1 MSLTRYPLT
10 LLNGIRQRGI
20 PAVTSADR
28 YHSLVL
34 LGNFQ
39 RSLRDAKGRG
49 LFQQFFGGDLSM
61 LQQFQQQ
68 TFRLLC
74 LCDAGATA
82 GEKLAGSGITMDAPS
97 GAKLLLS

>member
-1 MSLTRYPLT
+1 MSLIRYPLT
-10 LLNGIRQRGI
+10 PLTSVWQSGI

-34 LGNFQ
+34 LGDFQ

-68 TFRLLC
+68 TFRPLRLG
-74 LCDAGATA
+74 DAGTA
-82 GEKLAGSGITMDAPS
+82 AGKINY
-97 GAKLLLS
+97 

>member
-1 MSLTRYPLT
+1 MKKNATFS
-10 LLNGIRQRGI
+10 IRIAARDLDTI
-20 PAVTSADR
+20 TDR

-68 TFRLLC
+68 TL
-74 LCDAGATA
+74 
-82 GEKLAGSGITMDAPS
+82 IQ
-97 GAKLLLS
+97 